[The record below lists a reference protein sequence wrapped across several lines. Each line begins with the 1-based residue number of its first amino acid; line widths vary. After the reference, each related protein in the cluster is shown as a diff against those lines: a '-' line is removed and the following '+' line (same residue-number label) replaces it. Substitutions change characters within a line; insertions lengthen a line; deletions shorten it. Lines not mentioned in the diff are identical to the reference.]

1 MHTIETNWEDEEN
14 NRHVAFSVAYSRQD
28 DAIEITAVT
37 PRQITFLCPDTNTP
51 VRTIGVWTDKGREL
65 LAGQLHKSGHL
76 STIEKQI
83 EASLA
88 V

>member
-1 MHTIETNWEDEEN
+1 MQTIETNWEDEEN
-14 NRHVAFSVAYSRQD
+14 NRQVSFSVAFSRQD
-28 DAIEITAVT
+28 DAIEIQAVT
-37 PRQITFLCPDTNTP
+37 PTQVTFLCPDSNSP
-51 VRTIGVWTDKGREL
+51 VRSIGVWTDKGRDL

-76 STIEKQI
+76 STIEKEI

>member
-14 NRHVAFSVAYSRQD
+14 NRQVSFSVAYSRQD

-37 PRQITFLCPDTNTP
+37 PRQITFLCPDSNAP

>member
-14 NRHVAFSVAYSRQD
+14 NRHVSFSVAYSRQD

-37 PRQITFLCPDTNTP
+37 PRQITFLCPDSNAP
-51 VRTIGVWTDKGREL
+51 VRTIGVWTDKGREI